1 MEVIKNAL
9 QAGYTVEVRTST
21 TEMPGV
27 EVLCRRDETS
37 YIWAHGACLED
48 AISRLTAYIKGER

>member
-1 MEVIKNAL
+1 MEVIKTAL

-27 EVLCRRDETS
+27 EVLCRRDEAS
-37 YIWAHGACLED
+37 YIWAHGSCLED
-48 AISRLTAYIKGER
+48 ALARLTAYIKG

>member
-1 MEVIKNAL
+1 MEVIKNAI

-27 EVLCRRDETS
+27 EVLCRRDGSS
-37 YIWAHGACLED
+37 YFWARGACLED
-48 AISRLTAYIKGER
+48 ALSCLTAYIKGEQ

>member
-1 MEVIKNAL
+1 MEIINAAL

-27 EVLCRRDETS
+27 EVLCRRDESS
-37 YIWAHGACLED
+37 YIWAHGACIED
-48 AISRLTAYIKGER
+48 ALLRIAAYI